1 MKRLIW
7 LVILVCLAAFIPPA
21 SAERLEDDTLMT
33 FYDDTIFFGDSRME
47 SLRRYIL
54 SIRETDEEFMKKTK
68 LICVGGIGLYAAS
81 RNYLS
86 GAFLF
91 SYAGVE
97 LTMFEAAEKFHPKRV
112 FILLGLNDE
121 VGVKVDKAITWV
133 EDILRRM
140 EEMAP
145 DTEVYFFSE
154 TPVTEKYEIK
164 ENLKDYQKA
173 LDRYNAAL
181 KETCEQNGAF
191 YIEIAETFKDENNY
205 LSAEYTGDK
214 ECHLSEEGN
223 ALLIQKLKD
232 YAQERYDLGLW
243 DPFAGETGTAGGK

>member
-21 SAERLEDDTLMT
+21 SAERLDDDTLMT

-47 SLRRYIL
+47 SLRRHIAG
-54 SIRETDEEFMKKTK
+54 IRATDEDFMKQTRI
-68 LICVGGIGLYAAS
+68 ICVGGIGLYAAS

-86 GAFLF
+86 GDFRF

-97 LTMFEAAEKFHPKRV
+97 LTMFQAAEKFSPKRV

-140 EEMAP
+140 AEMAP

-164 ENLKDYQKA
+164 ENLKDYQLA

-181 KETCEQNGAF
+181 KETCEQNGAN
-191 YIEIAETFKDENNY
+191 YIEIAETFKDGNNY
-205 LSAEYTGDK
+205 LKDEYTGDK
-214 ECHLSEEGN
+214 ECHLSAEGN
-223 ALLIQKLKD
+223 ALLIQRMKD

-243 DPFAGETGTAGGK
+243 DPFAEGDRAEGGK

>member
-7 LVILVCLAAFIPPA
+7 LVILVYLAAFIPLA

-145 DTEVYFFSE
+145 GTEVYFFSE

-173 LDRYNAAL
+173 LDRYNAVYAVIPPVTAL
-181 KETCEQNGAF
+181 LGSRT
-191 YIEIAETFKDENNY
+191 
-205 LSAEYTGDK
+205 
-214 ECHLSEEGN
+214 SEEKVVAFPELGME
-223 ALLIQKLKD
+223 ALHLIKVD
-232 YAQERYDLGLW
+232 RYPAIIG
-243 DPFAGETGTAGGK
+243 AAHGRSIYEK